1 MEGMNDAKL
10 IRPNQVTM
18 AGWMVMV
25 GSVIVVITVFDQL
38 GSLRSVE
45 MREAVQ
51 KFLSEPPGEG
61 LGLSVDG
68 TLSIIK
74 ALSLVAAG
82 CATAAAILGWHILRR
97 DKGARLA
104 LSLLAVPLFLTGIV
118 AGGFFSA
125 LVAASALM
133 LWTQP
138 ARDWFNGVSRSRP
151 AADATGSAT
160 QAPPTHAPPT
170 HAPPTHAPPTHA
182 PPTHAPPTHA
192 PPTHAPPTH
201 APPTQAPPAGPPA
214 GPAAGPPAPG
224 VQPAPYQHFGTAPTV
239 PTSPPAPPLRRPD
252 SVVWAT
258 VLTWIFSGLTLIV
271 LAASAFVFAQDP
283 HGLIAEARQ
292 QQPSF
297 DDAGVSDSMLI
308 AFASVT
314 MAIFAVW
321 ALVAAL
327 LALFVWRGRD
337 WARIALVVSALVAA
351 VVSIIGVV
359 AGGIT
364 LPLLVAC
371 GVVAR
376 LLLAPPA
383 ATWCRRRR
391 VMD

>member
-1 MEGMNDAKL
+1 MNDVKL

-38 GSLRSVE
+38 AGLRSVE
-45 MREAVQ
+45 MREGVQ

-74 ALSLVAAG
+74 AISLVAAG

-138 ARDWFNGVSRSRP
+138 ARDWFDGVSRSRQ
-151 AADATGSAT
+151 AAEAK
-160 QAPPTHAPPT
+160 APPTHAHPT
-170 HAPPTHAPPTHA
+170 PAPPTP
-182 PPTHAPPTHA
+182 
-192 PPTHAPPTH
+192 
-201 APPTQAPPAGPPA
+201 APPAGPTEPPAAGPA
-214 GPAAGPPAPG
+214 GPAA
-224 VQPAPYQHFGTAPTV
+224 QPAPYHHFGVAT
-239 PTSPPAPPLRRPD
+239 PAPPAVPVRRPD
-252 SVVWAT
+252 SVVWAA

-271 LAASAFVFAQDP
+271 LAASGFVFAQDP
-283 HGLIAEARQ
+283 HGLLADARR

-297 DDAGVSDSMLI
+297 ADAGVTDSVLI
-308 AFASVT
+308 TAVVVMMSV
-314 MAIFAVW
+314 FAVW
-321 ALVAAL
+321 ALVAAV
-327 LALFVWRGRD
+327 LAVFVWRGRE
-337 WARIALVVSALVAA
+337 WARIALAVSAMVAG

-371 GVVAR
+371 GVATR

-383 ATWCRRRR
+383 AAWCRRRR

>member
-1 MEGMNDAKL
+1 MNDAKL

-38 GSLRSVE
+38 AGLRSVE
-45 MREAVQ
+45 MREGVQ

-74 ALSLVAAG
+74 AISLVAAG

-138 ARDWFNGVSRSRP
+138 ARDWFDGVSRSRQP
-151 AADATGSAT
+151 AEATT
-160 QAPPTHAPPT
+160 PPTHALPT
-170 HAPPTHAPPTHA
+170 QAPSTQVPSTQ
-182 PPTHAPPTHA
+182 
-192 PPTHAPPTH
+192 
-201 APPTQAPPAGPPA
+201 APPTQAPPAGPPGGLPESPAVGPA
-214 GPAAGPPAPG
+214 GPGA
-224 VQPAPYQHFGTAPTV
+224 QPAPYQHFGIA
-239 PTSPPAPPLRRPD
+239 PPAAPAVPVRRPD
-252 SVVWAT
+252 SVVWAA

-271 LAASAFVFAQDP
+271 LAASGFVFAQDP
-283 HGLIAEARQ
+283 HGLLADARR

-297 DDAGVSDSMLI
+297 ADAGVTDAALI
-308 AFASVT
+308 AVVIVM

-327 LALFVWRGRD
+327 LAVFVWRGRE
-337 WARIALVVSALVAA
+337 WARIALAVSAMVAGVVA
-351 VVSIIGVV
+351 VIGVV

-371 GVVAR
+371 GVAAR

-383 ATWCRRRR
+383 AAWCRRRR

>member
-1 MEGMNDAKL
+1 MNDAKL

-25 GSVIVVITVFDQL
+25 GSVIIVLTVFDRMT
-38 GSLRSVE
+38 GLRSVE

-74 ALSLVAAG
+74 AISLVAAG

-138 ARDWFNGVSRSRP
+138 ARDWFDGVSRSRQP
-151 AADATGSAT
+151 GEATAS
-160 QAPPTHAPPT
+160 PTHAPPT
-170 HAPPTHAPPTHA
+170 HAPPSHAPPTD
-182 PPTHAPPTHA
+182 
-192 PPTHAPPTH
+192 
-201 APPTQAPPAGPPA
+201 APPAGPPES
-214 GPAAGPPAPG
+214 PAAGPATPG
-224 VQPAPYQHFGTAPTV
+224 VHPAPYHHFGTAPLTPPTPPEV
-239 PTSPPAPPLRRPD
+239 PVRRPD

-258 VLTWIFSGLTLIV
+258 VLTWIFSGLTVIV
-271 LAASAFVFAQDP
+271 LAASGFVFAQDP
-283 HGLIAEARQ
+283 HGLLTELRQ
-292 QQPSF
+292 QEPSL
-297 DDAGVSDSMLI
+297 DDAGATDSMLI
-308 AFASVT
+308 AVVIV
-314 MAIFAVW
+314 MLAIFVVW

-327 LALFVWRGRD
+327 LALFVWRGRE
-337 WARIALVVSALVAA
+337 WARIALVVSAMVAG

-371 GVVAR
+371 GVVTR

-383 ATWCRRRR
+383 AAWCRRRR